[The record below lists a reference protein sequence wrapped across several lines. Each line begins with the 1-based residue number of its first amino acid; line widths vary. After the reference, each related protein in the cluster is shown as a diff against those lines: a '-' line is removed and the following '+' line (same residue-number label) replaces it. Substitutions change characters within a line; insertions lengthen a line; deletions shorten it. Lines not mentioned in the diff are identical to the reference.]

1 MRLNPVS
8 RDAGL
13 RWRGAIGVWIGGA
26 ILLALGTPVGAAVIQ
41 KTEVDVVVDPNSE
54 SMTVRTRLHIVDNA
68 GDEELVCYFLK
79 PARMDYLREVDSG
92 RDVPYTLEN
101 VSRPEYGVSVFTMA
115 VGRSPEECVLE
126 LAYAYTDEVFYGY
139 SLNPSTLDN
148 LVLGQLTQE
157 SAYSSHLF
165 YYPFPGLGTGTGRI
179 AITVPE
185 GWIGVSAGILESQ
198 EDLEGGLSRFTYD
211 IPYASGLLVFPLA
224 VYPYVV
230 EETLYRD
237 RVPVSI
243 YCAAEDVSYAREK
256 MEHVT
261 TKVLPF
267 LEELMG
273 DYPWPNLRIVEVFP
287 NQGNTGLAA
296 KGLVMMS
303 QTLWFAASI
312 GDDYLTLP
320 SIILSDEIAHQW
332 NFYRLQLPNFLAEG
346 VSEYTDNLFQERF
359 VGAATLAAN
368 MAAYRDAYIRI
379 VNLMNRL
386 KSLKESGASVEQA
399 AASVGLSVADVAP
412 FWPYVQWGELPITD
426 PRVFP
431 TLYFIKGA
439 LAIHALRR
447 QIGDA
452 EFFAGFKKLFTDA
465 GDEPVTLDYFRQC
478 FETVHG
484 GSLAAFFLL
493 WYYGTGLPAEGP
505 IQEPV
510 RRRHAVSRDLP
521 PRAESS
527 QDAGAGRPYHDDVA
541 SHTPSC
547 DT

>member
-1 MRLNPVS
+1 MRLNA
-8 RDAGL
+8 AGRAVGL
-13 RWRGAIGVWIGGA
+13 ALWIGGA
-26 ILLALGTPVGAAVIQ
+26 ILVALGTPAQAVVIQ
-41 KTEVDVVVDPNSE
+41 RTEVDVVVDPNDV
-54 SMTVRTRLHIVDNA
+54 SMTVRTRLHIVDNT
-68 GDEELVCYFLK
+68 GDEDLVCYFLK
-79 PARMDYLREVDSG
+79 PARMDYLREAASG

-101 VSRPEYGVSVFTMA
+101 VSLPEYGLSVFTMA
-115 VGRSPEECVLE
+115 VGRFPEECVLE
-126 LAYAYTDEVFYGY
+126 LAYAYTGEVFYGY

-148 LVLGQLTQE
+148 LVLGQLTRE
-157 SAYSSHLF
+157 SAYSSHLL
-165 YYPFPGLGTGTGRI
+165 YYPFPELGTGTGRI
-179 AITVPE
+179 AITVPQ
-185 GWIGVSAGILESQ
+185 GWMGVSAGILEAQ
-198 EDLEGGLSRFTYD
+198 EPLEGGLSRFTYD
-211 IPYASGLLVFPLA
+211 IPYASGLLVYPLA

-230 EETLYRD
+230 EETLYQE

-243 YCAAEDVSYAREK
+243 YCTVEDVSYAREK
-256 MEHVT
+256 MEHIT

-303 QTLWFAASI
+303 QALWFAAPI
-312 GDDYLTLP
+312 GDDYLTP
-320 SIILSDEIAHQW
+320 QSIILSDEIAHQW
-332 NFYRLQLPNFLAEG
+332 NAYRLQLPNFLAEG

-359 VGAATLAAN
+359 VGAGILAAN
-368 MAAYRDAYIRI
+368 MANYRGAYARV

-386 KSLKESGASVEQA
+386 KSLKESGVSVEQA
-399 AASVGLSVADVAP
+399 AANLGLSVADVSP

-439 LAIHALRR
+439 LAIHALRA

-465 GDEPVTLDYFRQC
+465 SDEPVTLDYFRQC

-484 GSLAAFFLL
+484 GSLAAFFQL
-493 WYYGTGLPAEGP
+493 WYYGTGLPSDAP
-505 IQEPV
+505 VQEPA
-510 RRRHAVSRDLP
+510 RRRMP
-521 PRAESS
+521 
-527 QDAGAGRPYHDDVA
+527 AGPGD
-541 SHTPSC
+541 
-547 DT
+547 

>member
-1 MRLNPVS
+1 MRLNPA
-8 RDAGL
+8 RRNTGL
-13 RWRGAIGVWIGGA
+13 GGRAVIAVWIGVA
-26 ILLALGTPVGAAVIQ
+26 IILAFGVSAGAAAIQ
-41 KTEVDVVVDPNSE
+41 ETEVDLVVDPNSQ
-54 SMTVRTRLHIVDNA
+54 SMTVRTRLHIVDKE
-68 GDEELVCYFLK
+68 GEEPLVCYFLK
-79 PARMDYLREVDSG
+79 PAQMDYLREMESG
-92 RDVPYTLEN
+92 RDVPYTIES
-101 VSRPEYGVSVFTMA
+101 VSLPEYGVSVFTMQVA
-115 VGRSPEECVLE
+115 RLPKECVLE
-126 LAYAYTDEVFYGY
+126 LAYAYTGEAFYGY

-148 LVLGQLTQE
+148 LVLGQLTRE

-165 YYPFPGLGTGTGRI
+165 YYPFPGLGTGRGRI
-179 AITVPE
+179 SITVPE
-185 GWIGVSAGILESQ
+185 GWMGVSAGILETQ
-198 EDLEGGLSRFTYD
+198 EALEGGWSRFTYD
-211 IPYASGLLVFPLA
+211 IPYASGLLPYPMA

-230 EETLYRD
+230 EETLYQD
-237 RVPVSI
+237 RLPVSI
-243 YCAAEDVSYAREK
+243 YCAPEDVSYAREK

-273 DYPWPNLRIVEVFP
+273 DFPWPNLRIVEVFP

-303 QTLWFAASI
+303 QALWFSATI
-312 GDDYLTLP
+312 GDDYLSLP

-332 NFYRLQLPNFLAEG
+332 NAYRVQLPNFLAEG

-359 VGAATLAAN
+359 VGAATLTAN
-368 MAAYRDAYIRI
+368 MAAYREAYTRV
-379 VNLMNRL
+379 VNLMSRL
-386 KSLKESGASVEQA
+386 KPLKESGLSVEQA

-439 LAIHALRR
+439 LALHALRA
-447 QIGDA
+447 QIGDT

-484 GSLAAFFLL
+484 NSLAAFFQL
-493 WYYGTGLPAEGP
+493 WYYGTGLPPETP
-505 IQEPV
+505 VPEPV
-510 RRRHAVSRDLP
+510 RRRMTT
-521 PRAESS
+521 ESA
-527 QDAGAGRPYHDDVA
+527 Q
-541 SHTPSC
+541 
-547 DT
+547 